1 MPERWRRPTGEGE
14 VKFVLLVKVSAYRAK
29 KFRAR
34 GSRAKAMADSLGL
47 KVLFMYY
54 TQGGYDLVEGIE
66 APSAE
71 AMLAH
76 TTWYAKQGYGTMV
89 TMPAHDVTVMRRADA
104 IASRP
109 PRQSRGRTIR
119 RR

>member
-1 MPERWRRPTGEGE
+1 M
-14 VKFVLLVKVSAYRAK
+14 KFVLLVKVSAYGAK
-29 KFRAR
+29 KFKER
-34 GSRAKAMADSLGL
+34 GPRAKAKADSLGL

-54 TQGGYDLVEGIE
+54 TQGEYDLVEGIE

-71 AMLAH
+71 VMLAH

-89 TMPAHDVTVMRRADA
+89 TMPAHDVTVMRRADE

-109 PRQSRGRTIR
+109 PRASR
-119 RR
+119 RRATRRR

>member
-1 MPERWRRPTGEGE
+1 M
-14 VKFVLLVKVSAYRAK
+14 KFVLLIKVSAYGAK
-29 KFRAR
+29 KFKER
-34 GSRAKAMADSLGL
+34 GPRAKAMADSLGL

-54 TQGGYDLVEGIE
+54 TQGEYDLVEGIE

-89 TMPAHDVTVMRRADA
+89 TMPAHDAAVMRRADA

-109 PRQSRGRTIR
+109 PRASRRGTTR